1 MRRNIRVKTK
11 SKHPGV
17 VEKEDIIEVSVSAP
31 PADGQANEEVIELL
45 ADHFE
50 VAKSSVEIIQGLA
63 SKDKVVDIKLWQ
75 KRVRRY

>member
-1 MRRNIRVKTK
+1 MRRSIHVKTK

-17 VEKEDIIEVSVSAP
+17 VEKEDMLEVSVSALP
-31 PADGQANEEVIELL
+31 EDGQANEEVIELL

-50 VAKSSVEIIQGLA
+50 VAKSSVEIVQGLT
-63 SKDKVVDIKLWQ
+63 SKNKVVDIKLWQ